1 MSHAVKGT
9 RRKIKQDK
17 EAENYL
23 RAWVHTETRE
33 TERNLPT
40 ECGDPQH
47 LSLRCSRFLA
57 GR

>member
-1 MSHAVKGT
+1 MQRRAP
-9 RRKIKQDK
+9 RRKTKQGK

-23 RAWVHTETRE
+23 RAWVHTETGE

-47 LSLRCSRFLA
+47 LSLLRSTFLA